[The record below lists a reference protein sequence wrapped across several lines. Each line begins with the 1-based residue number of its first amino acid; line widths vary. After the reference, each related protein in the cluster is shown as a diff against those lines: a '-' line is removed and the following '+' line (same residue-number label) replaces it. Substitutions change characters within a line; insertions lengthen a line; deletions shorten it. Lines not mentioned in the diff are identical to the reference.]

1 MIIKLYN
8 ENSYIFINKNK
19 YVNSKNYYEEILK
32 LKFNKTQLNNNIVDE
47 INLKIQ
53 KYIKNKV

>member
-8 ENSYIFINKNK
+8 ENNYIFINKNK